1 MEGVENCELS
11 SECLWCSADTNSV
24 KIKITEKIQQNLISA
39 VDIPELM
46 RWLLTLNPEE
56 DKALEHTLNTDKPFK
71 DRSRKRL
78 RRLEIK
84 KPLGSELVS
93 RLESLRKFCRIYIS
107 EKLNS
112 HERYSSSRDI
122 FKHFH
127 QQLSLQKQ
135 KQYHCSVGQKIPLF
149 S

>member
-56 DKALEHTLNTDKPFK
+56 DKALEDTLNTDTPFK

-84 KPLGSELVS
+84 QLLGSKPVLLLEALMEL
-93 RLESLRKFCRIYIS
+93 CRNHVI
-107 EKLNS
+107 
-112 HERYSSSRDI
+112 
-122 FKHFH
+122 
-127 QQLSLQKQ
+127 
-135 KQYHCSVGQKIPLF
+135 
-149 S
+149 